1 MNDSQHPQQEYAPRP
16 GAAEAPGTGGTAPGT
31 GTGAPAGQGEYS
43 APQGTYAYPGAP
55 PAGQPQAG
63 WFQSNDPRR
72 KSPGMA
78 AILALAPG
86 LGHVYLG
93 YYSRGFLNATVVI
106 SIISLLATVRMPEVM
121 YPLLGM
127 FLPFYWLYS
136 IVDAG
141 RRAAYMNHV
150 LEGGKLDE
158 LPQEFAM
165 PQPGGSM
172 GGGVALIV
180 VGLVLLSHTLFD
192 ISLEWLEYWWPLIPV
207 GIGIWLVARALR
219 DRPESA

>member
-1 MNDSQHPQQEYAPRP
+1 
-16 GAAEAPGTGGTAPGT
+16 
-31 GTGAPAGQGEYS
+31 
-43 APQGTYAYPGAP
+43 
-55 PAGQPQAG
+55 
-63 WFQSNDPRR
+63 
-72 KSPGMA
+72 MA

-93 YYSRGFLNATVVI
+93 YYSRGFLNATVII
-106 SIISLLATVRMPEVM
+106 SIISLLAAVRMPEVM

-150 LEGGKLDE
+150 LEGGKMEE
-158 LPQEFAM
+158 LPQEFTM
-165 PQPGGSM
+165 PQRGGSL
-172 GGGVALIV
+172 GGGIALII
-180 VGLVLLSHTLFD
+180 VGMVLLTHTLFD

-207 GIGIWLVARALR
+207 SIGIWLVFGALR
-219 DRPESA
+219 DRLESD